1 MLWNRKSDRKR
12 IVYRAFCLLAWW
24 ISWWTCLA
32 FHSISLTLF
41 IRYYF
46 PRNKGF
52 SSASQPSSSSTT
64 VSKPWRGNNFIEKRA
79 QKARIFLTSCMH
91 PLQKCGLCS
100 CYFSLSLILLVRTL
114 TYCPW
119 LWIGIRLVQRVFGWG
134 FWLNPKSGKL
144 NFHHWSVVI
153 PYIKVLAMTWNNIPL
168 TAFFLPFRFH
178 PLSHYT
184 SVQSAFNDF
193 LGQCTHTHKCLDV
206 KKLSV
211 LTMSHDTCAV

>member
-1 MLWNRKSDRKR
+1 MCVGTSSHNKIAHCFHLPGKESSSYKEVLFCHFSGKTCISVVPLSAMLWNRKSDRKR

-119 LWIGIRLVQRVFGWG
+119 LWSGIRLVQRVFGWG
-134 FWLNPKSGKL
+134 CWLNPKS
-144 NFHHWSVVI
+144 
-153 PYIKVLAMTWNNIPL
+153 VLEMEN
-168 TAFFLPFRFH
+168 
-178 PLSHYT
+178 
-184 SVQSAFNDF
+184 
-193 LGQCTHTHKCLDV
+193 
-206 KKLSV
+206 
-211 LTMSHDTCAV
+211 